1 MPRLLCSRTL
11 SAPHSLPCSLIR
23 SEKKTRKKTA
33 AAMTMKNMI
42 AAIEKTLTDVMT
54 TAGRTNAAADLKD
67 RSRAADKAAV
77 KKQPVGLARPV
88 VF

>member
-1 MPRLLCSRTL
+1 
-11 SAPHSLPCSLIR
+11 
-23 SEKKTRKKTA
+23 
-33 AAMTMKNMI
+33 MTMKNMI

-67 RSRAADKAAV
+67 RSRAADKVAV